1 MTTKYWVF
9 DTNILFSALIN
20 EHGIPARALQKAR
33 TKGRIVISSAV
44 ASEYTEVFNRPKF
57 NKYIPIEIRTI
68 FIENIMSRALFVN
81 IKEVIRACR
90 DPKDDMFLELAVA
103 SGASCIVT
111 GDKALLELDPFRDIR
126 ILSAADFMT
135 LF

>member
-1 MTTKYWVF
+1 M
-9 DTNILFSALIN
+9 
-20 EHGIPARALQKAR
+20 
-33 TKGRIVISSAV
+33 
-44 ASEYTEVFNRPKF
+44 
-57 NKYIPIEIRTI
+57 
-68 FIENIMSRALFVN
+68 N